1 MKELIIGLNDST
13 KELANIIRKEN
24 NLIDYIIYNNPK
36 RFKLDLKYLFGL
48 AFIVVD
54 YNNPNEVSSANY
66 LAKLLNSMYS
76 ICVITIACNT
86 KSVKDELY
94 YNSSAITYIET
105 INTLYDDCIIK
116 IIKNIYTIFDNTNN
130 IKVSIDDIYYLNK
143 NNHEFK
149 MITSSSQNGFSNIE
163 EEIKGH
169 KNYILYVEANDLFI
183 INDIDSTLNL
193 LHLNYKEDVEII
205 FCSRKLKNE
214 SGNINIKMMAF

>member
-1 MKELIIGLNDST
+1 MKKIIIGLNDNT

-86 KSVKDELY
+86 RSVKDELY
-94 YNSSAITYIET
+94 YNSSAITYIEKVNNFNDEAI
-105 INTLYDDCIIK
+105 INIIN
-116 IIKNIYTIFDNTNN
+116 NIDIIFDDTND
-130 IKVSIDDIYYLNK
+130 IRVGIDDIYYINK
-143 NNHEFK
+143 YNHEFK
-149 MITSSSQNGFSNIE
+149 VITSSSKDCFANIE
-163 EEIKGH
+163 EEIKNH
-169 KNYILYVEANDLFI
+169 KNYILYVEANSLFEI
-183 INDIDSTLNL
+183 YDIDSTLNL
-193 LHLNYKEDVEII
+193 LHLNYKEDVDII
-205 FCSRKLKNE
+205 FCSKKINE
-214 SGNINIKMMAF
+214 SENINIKILAF

>member
-1 MKELIIGLNDST
+1 MKELIIGLNDNT
-13 KELANIIRKEN
+13 KELANIIRKGN

-36 RFKLDLKYLFGL
+36 RFKLDLKYLFGH

-94 YNSSAITYIET
+94 YNSSAITYIEKVNNFNDEAIISI
-105 INTLYDDCIIK
+105 IN
-116 IIKNIYTIFDNTNN
+116 NIDIIFDDTND
-130 IKVSIDDIYYLNK
+130 IRVGIDDIYFINK
-143 NNHEFK
+143 KNHEFK
-149 MITSSSQNGFSNIE
+149 VITSSSKDCFANIE
-163 EEIKGH
+163 EEIKNH
-169 KNYILYVEANDLFI
+169 KNYILYVEANSLFEI
-183 INDIDSTLNL
+183 YDIDSTLNL

-205 FCSRKLKNE
+205 FCSKKTNE
-214 SGNINIKMMAF
+214 SENINIKILAF

>member
-1 MKELIIGLNDST
+1 MKELIIGLNDNT
-13 KELANIIRKEN
+13 KVLANLIRKEN

-94 YNSSAITYIET
+94 YNSSAITYIEKVNNFNDET
-105 INTLYDDCIIK
+105 IINIIN
-116 IIKNIYTIFDNTNN
+116 NIDIIFDDTND
-130 IKVSIDDIYYLNK
+130 IRVGIDDICYINK

-149 MITSSSQNGFSNIE
+149 VITSSSKDCFANIE
-163 EEIKGH
+163 EEIKNH
-169 KNYILYVEANDLFI
+169 KNYILYVEANSLFEI
-183 INDIDSTLNL
+183 YDIDSTLNL
-193 LHLNYKEDVEII
+193 LHLNYKEDVDII
-205 FCSRKLKNE
+205 FCSKKTNE
-214 SGNINIKMMAF
+214 SENINIKILAF

>member
-1 MKELIIGLNDST
+1 MKELIIGLNDNT

-36 RFKLDLKYLFGL
+36 SFKLDLKYLFGL

-94 YNSSAITYIET
+94 YNSSAITYIEKVNNFNDEAI
-105 INTLYDDCIIK
+105 INIIN
-116 IIKNIYTIFDNTNN
+116 NIDIIFDDTND
-130 IKVSIDDIYYLNK
+130 IRVGIDDIYYINK

-149 MITSSSQNGFSNIE
+149 VITSSSKDCFTNIE
-163 EEIKGH
+163 EEIKNH
-169 KNYILYVEANDLFI
+169 KNYILYVEANSLFEI
-183 INDIDSTLNL
+183 YDIDSTLNL

-205 FCSRKLKNE
+205 FCSKKINE
-214 SGNINIKMMAF
+214 SENINIKILAF

>member
-1 MKELIIGLNDST
+1 MKELIIGLDDNT
-13 KELANIIRKEN
+13 KELANII
-24 NLIDYIIYNNPK
+24 DYINYNNSK

-86 KSVKDELY
+86 KSIKDELY
-94 YNSSAITYIET
+94 YNSSAITYIEKVNNFNDEAT
-105 INTLYDDCIIK
+105 INIIN
-116 IIKNIYTIFDNTNN
+116 NIDIIFDDTND
-130 IKVSIDDIYYLNK
+130 IRVGIDDIYYINK

-149 MITSSSQNGFSNIE
+149 VITSSSKDCFANIE
-163 EEIKGH
+163 EEIKNH
-169 KNYILYVEANDLFI
+169 KNYILYVEANSLFEI
-183 INDIDSTLNL
+183 YDIDSTLNL

-205 FCSRKLKNE
+205 FCSKKTNE
-214 SGNINIKMMAF
+214 SENINIKILAF

>member
-1 MKELIIGLNDST
+1 MKELIIGLDDNT

-24 NLIDYIIYNNPK
+24 NLIDYINYNNSK

-86 KSVKDELY
+86 KSIKDELY
-94 YNSSAITYIET
+94 YNSSAITYIEKVNNLIDEAIISI
-105 INTLYDDCIIK
+105 IN
-116 IIKNIYTIFDNTNN
+116 NIDIIFDDTND
-130 IKVSIDDIYYLNK
+130 IRVGIDDIYYINK

-149 MITSSSQNGFSNIE
+149 VITSSSKDCFANIE
-163 EEIKGH
+163 EEIKNH
-169 KNYILYVEANDLFI
+169 KNYILYVEANSLFEI
-183 INDIDSTLNL
+183 YDIDSTLNL

-205 FCSRKLKNE
+205 FCSKKTNE
-214 SGNINIKMMAF
+214 SENINIKILAF